1 MEKKTKTHADDEFE
15 RLLQK
20 FIDGKSDTPDETDDS
35 TQTDDNENDNLPF
48 PKEMS
53 DRTADAMIRN
63 RHSNTKCLED
73 VSSVTLDLVTD
84 HEHYADA
91 SMKVTFKGKP
101 KAFIR
106 MNRFTCYF
114 FTDDYMPICEGNKIS
129 KIKDGRSKQLTLEI
143 PCHQIW
149 IPGKYFII
157 IRDDE
162 DYSSV
167 TRIDFSLDKHL
178 NISQGNW
185 KRCRIMSP
193 EEVLTSC
200 LKSDNNN
207 WDYVSHCPGSSQIRQ
222 KVLLATQM
230 LIYNECRKESYGEL
244 KTCMNLL
251 VCMKN
256 PDLEFLGRLQ
266 SLIASD
272 YELEYIDSATLFDIT
287 HTNPY
292 EMLLETMENTRMKVL
307 CMTRLN
313 ELMGSTGKV
322 IMRKIIDIVRRSH
335 GKTLLWLCGTR
346 REIDELL
353 ALYPSLR
360 QFFHEDSWFEQKA
373 STTYEMVQAFFTM
386 MEKEHLKPD
395 TPVKDRL
402 SRAIIQGTEQGK
414 LSSWTL
420 DDVRQ
425 FIEAEVISLYISHL
439 VSNPDIDFAPLL
451 REEDVPFDKL
461 LDTVSTYEK
470 SISELNEMIGLDDV
484 KQGISTMSNQARL
497 FVERRRRGLKTSDS
511 QVYHSIFTGNP
522 GTGKTTVARQLGK
535 IYHSLGL
542 LSKGEVIAVDRTRLV
557 GQYIGQTEENMKTV
571 LEEAK
576 GNVLFIDEAYTLFTG
591 ADDHKDFGR
600 RVLDS
605 LLTVLSQPDSDMLIV
620 FAGYTK
626 EMDAMLNTNPGLAGR
641 FPYRY
646 NFEDY
651 SSEQLLEIAKRLFE
665 REEYMLSDE
674 AEAEMQK
681 TISETIRQK
690 TANFANAR
698 WVEQFV
704 HNGIIPAMANRIF
717 STHCN
722 NFQLI
727 EASDI
732 RKAFEKFN
740 PKATELKPRHIV
752 LGFTA

>member
-1 MEKKTKTHADDEFE
+1 MKSQADDEFE

-20 FIDGKSDTPDETDDS
+20 FIDEELDTPDETDDS
-35 TQTDDNENDNLPF
+35 TQMDDNETDDLPF

-53 DRTADAMIRN
+53 DRAADAMIRN
-63 RHSNTKCLED
+63 HHSTTKCMED
-73 VSSVTLDLVTD
+73 VSSVSLDLMTD
-84 HEHYADA
+84 HEYYSDA

-101 KAFIR
+101 GASLR
-106 MNRFTCYF
+106 PHRFTCSF
-114 FTDDYMPICEGNKIS
+114 FTDDYMPICEGKEVA
-129 KIKDGRSKQLTLEI
+129 KIKNGRSRELTMEI
-143 PCHQIW
+143 PCNQIW
-149 IPGKYFII
+149 IPGKFFMIV
-157 IRDDE
+157 RDED

-167 TRIDFSLDKHL
+167 MRIDFTLDKHL
-178 NISQGNW
+178 KIAQGNW
-185 KRCRIMSP
+185 KRCRVMSP
-193 EEVLTSC
+193 EDVLTSC
-200 LKSDNNN
+200 LRSDNDN
-207 WDYVSHCPGSSQIRQ
+207 WGYVSHCPGSSQIRQ

-230 LIYNECRKESYGEL
+230 LLYNECRKESYGEL

-256 PDLEFLGRLQ
+256 PSIEFIGRLQ
-266 SLIASD
+266 TSMVPD
-272 YELEYIDSATLFDIT
+272 YELNYIDSTTLFDIT
-287 HTNPY
+287 RTNPY
-292 EMLLETMENTRMKVL
+292 EVLLETIENTRMKVFCL
-307 CMTRLN
+307 TRLN
-313 ELMGSTGKV
+313 ELTGPSGKV
-322 IMRKIIDIVRRSH
+322 ILRKIIDIVRKSH

-346 REIDELL
+346 REIEELL
-353 ALYPSLR
+353 ALFPSLK
-360 QFFHEDSWFEQKA
+360 QFFHEDSWVEQKA

-386 MEKEHLKPD
+386 MEEEHLIPNMLAKN
-395 TPVKDRL
+395 RL
-402 SRAIIQGTEQGK
+402 SQAIIQGVKQGK

-425 FIEAEVISLYISHL
+425 FIEAEIIPLYISHL
-439 VSNPDIDFAPLL
+439 VSSPNVDYAPLL
-451 REEDVPFDKL
+451 KEEDIPFDKL
-461 LDTVSTYEK
+461 TDTSSTYEK

-484 KQGISTMSNQARL
+484 KQGISSMANQARL

-626 EMDAMLNTNPGLAGR
+626 EMDVMLNTNPGLAGR

-665 REEYMLSDE
+665 REEYSLSDE
-674 AEAEMQK
+674 AETEMQK
-681 TISETIRQK
+681 TIIEAIRQK
-690 TANFANAR
+690 TANFGNAR

-717 STHCN
+717 STNCN

-740 PKATELKPRHIV
+740 PKATELKPRHRV
-752 LGFTA
+752 VGFTA